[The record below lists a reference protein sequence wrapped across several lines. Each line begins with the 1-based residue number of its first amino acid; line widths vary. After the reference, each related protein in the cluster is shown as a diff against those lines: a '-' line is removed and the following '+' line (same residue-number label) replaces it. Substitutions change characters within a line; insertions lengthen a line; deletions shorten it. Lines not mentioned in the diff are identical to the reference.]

1 MKNNNLKEETV
12 NIGDNVIVDVTE
24 LKSQIVNRNIFQ
36 IVENYKYNPKDD
48 LNKVDVI
55 SPLGRKLLHGKVG
68 DKGEY
73 KVHEYNYHYEII
85 KILKRTNEKIEIPLS
100 NNKVKSLKK

>member
-12 NIGDNVIVDVTE
+12 NIGDNVVVDITE
-24 LKSQIVNRNIFQ
+24 LKSQIINRNIFQ

-55 SPLGRKLLHGKVG
+55 SPLGRKLLHSKVG
-68 DKGEY
+68 DKGKY
-73 KVHEYNYHYEII
+73 KVHEYEYSYEII
-85 KILKRTNEKIEIPLS
+85 NIIKRTNEKIEIPFS
-100 NNKVKSLKK
+100 TNKVKSLKK